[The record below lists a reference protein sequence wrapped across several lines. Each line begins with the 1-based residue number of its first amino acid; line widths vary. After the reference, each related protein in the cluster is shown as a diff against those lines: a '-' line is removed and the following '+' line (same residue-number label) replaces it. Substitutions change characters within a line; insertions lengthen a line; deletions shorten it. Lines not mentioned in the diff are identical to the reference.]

1 MNYFVSF
8 PGLGIENLDISPVAF
23 RIFDFP
29 VYWYCL
35 LIASAVLIGM
45 SLALRHA
52 RQFDLV
58 QDDVLDALLLA
69 IPLAIVCSRLFYVA
83 FEWELYKDNLFKIFD
98 TRSGGLAFYGGVI
111 GGVLGVL
118 IIARF
123 KKIKL
128 HRMVDFLIVYI
139 PLGQAIG
146 RWGNFFNQEAFGN
159 NTTLPWGMI
168 SNQTRSYLASLG
180 QSGLNPDM
188 PVHPTFFYEF
198 VANILIFLV
207 LLRIRKQSKQKFETL
222 AWYLLL
228 YGAVRFFVES
238 IRTDSL
244 FIGQSNFRVSMVL
257 SGLMVIAGLLFLGYH
272 WARDR
277 RLERLALELELDQ
290 TGSQSDF
297 SDITEEISTSADD
310 ESRSSELKTAAAE
323 NAFDEDAD
331 GDDEYEEEKHL
342 AETAADE
349 QTRE

>member
-29 VYWYCL
+29 VYWYGL

-146 RWGNFFNQEAFGN
+146 RWEIFSTRKLLV
-159 NTTLPWGMI
+159 TTRHCP
-168 SNQTRSYLASLG
+168 
-180 QSGLNPDM
+180 
-188 PVHPTFFYEF
+188 
-198 VANILIFLV
+198 
-207 LLRIRKQSKQKFETL
+207 
-222 AWYLLL
+222 
-228 YGAVRFFVES
+228 GA
-238 IRTDSL
+238 
-244 FIGQSNFRVSMVL
+244 
-257 SGLMVIAGLLFLGYH
+257 
-272 WARDR
+272 
-277 RLERLALELELDQ
+277 
-290 TGSQSDF
+290 
-297 SDITEEISTSADD
+297 
-310 ESRSSELKTAAAE
+310 
-323 NAFDEDAD
+323 
-331 GDDEYEEEKHL
+331 
-342 AETAADE
+342 
-349 QTRE
+349 